1 MHIMIEKRK
10 TDKIVISEFSDES
23 KDNCKDKDSSTVAS
37 KFDCEI
43 ENLRLWVSRGQYS
56 RWVFWNSSIDEWTIR
71 L

>member
-43 ENLRLWVSRGQYS
+43 ENLRL
-56 RWVFWNSSIDEWTIR
+56 
-71 L
+71 